1 MEFLN
6 KVTDLLFYRMGTFE
20 DDKEINP
27 WDVSNLEE
35 FLFFCC
41 PECDSKHPSKSS
53 FINHALIEHPK
64 VSRLKCSP
72 SIVLNLHMVLELF
85 FRMVF

>member
-1 MEFLN
+1 
-6 KVTDLLFYRMGTFE
+6 MGTFE
-20 DDKEINP
+20 DNKEINP

-64 VSRLKCSP
+64 VSRLK
-72 SIVLNLHMVLELF
+72 
-85 FRMVF
+85 

>member
-6 KVTDLLFYRMGTFE
+6 KFFLYRMGTFE
-20 DDKEINP
+20 DDKINP

-41 PECDSKHPSKSS
+41 PECDSKHPSKAS

-64 VSRLKCSP
+64 VSLKSFH
-72 SIVLNLHMVLELF
+72 LNL
-85 FRMVF
+85 

>member
-1 MEFLN
+1 MEYLN

-64 VSRLKCSP
+64 VRFLESSP
-72 SIVLNLHMVLELF
+72 SIVLNLRMVLGLF

>member
-1 MEFLN
+1 
-6 KVTDLLFYRMGTFE
+6 MGTFE

-72 SIVLNLHMVLELF
+72 SIVLNLRMVLELF